1 MTDHSDIPKKNKKI
15 NPPSC
20 RRKSPRVTPDMA
32 AMFHRLRKVGMLQ
45 HDIAALYSVNQGRV
59 SEVLKG
65 RRFPDLLDQ
74 GSLF

>member
-1 MTDHSDIPKKNKKI
+1 VKDDSKTPKTKKI
-15 NPPSC
+15 ISLPC
-20 RRKSPRVTPDMA
+20 RRKSPRVTREMA
-32 AMFHRLRKVGMLQ
+32 AMIHRLRKVGMLQ